1 MAMSEA
7 IDTTTVGVIGWR
19 CIVCDA
25 FVDISEALVFRC
37 PNWTPSDPY
46 HSLRVIR
53 HDAPLRRVSDDT
65 NPFLAYQP
73 YFAWD
78 SFAAEND
85 VDEQAR
91 YDLAAAAD
99 ARVAAVAGTSFMI
112 TPFERADALSQELGF
127 TSDGGDRRA
136 KGLGST
142 SEVGIWIKDETN
154 QAPASHKARH
164 LFSTMLHLLLA
175 EA

>member
-25 FVDISEALVFRC
+25 FVDISVPLVFRC

-65 NPFLAYQP
+65 NPFLAFQP

-85 VDEQAR
+85 FDPDAR
-91 YDLAAAAD
+91 RDLADGAD
-99 ARVAAVAGTSFMI
+99 ARVAAVAGTGFVI
-112 TPFERADALSQELGF
+112 TPFTRADALSHALGF
-127 TSDGGDRRA
+127 TDDG
-136 KGLGST
+136 
-142 SEVGIWIKDETN
+142 GIWIKDETR
-154 QAPASHKARH
+154 QVAGSHKGRH
-164 LFSTMLHLLLA
+164 IFSTMLHLLLT
-175 EA
+175 EASAMAP